1 MEEDVEKGSCLPGE
15 GRRKIPNSGHR
26 CQVQFYGISTAKH
39 VALTATRAT
48 LRARK
53 MYKYILLV
61 TALYIYVYIPYI

>member
-1 MEEDVEKGSCLPGE
+1 MVEDQEKGGCLS

-48 LRARK
+48 LRARE
-53 MYKYILLV
+53 MYKYI
-61 TALYIYVYIPYI
+61 